1 MKGLIEKLGSGDKGD
16 EEGKSEECP
25 KGKCDSEE
33 SVDEGSTTTTEEG
46 GWSRTE
52 SYFTPP
58 PTTTSPTPETSSST
72 PQSQPIGSINP
83 QPQPQQQPIP
93 TSPSPS
99 GIPITTMAIPPS
111 ITTTKN
117 SSNSSLSSCPMGV
130 TPIVSETH
138 GPSSYDLSEY
148 NSSAAAMG
156 KLTIK
161 KIHADTKQLIP
172 NLVYA
177 ISSDLSNNIYSVV
190 VRDNDMMDTNRVY
203 GIVTLRNVPFSTYN
217 ISEIVNCSIIS
228 PNPMISHETRI
239 SVNHKCGR
247 EG

>member
-1 MKGLIEKLGSGDKGD
+1 MIEKLGSGDKGD

-52 SYFTPP
+52 SYFTSP

-72 PQSQPIGSINP
+72 PQSQPIGSNP

-93 TSPSPS
+93 TSPPPS
-99 GIPITTMAIPPS
+99 GIPITTTALPPS

-130 TPIVSETH
+130 TPVVSETH
-138 GPSSYDLSEY
+138 GPSNYDLSEY

-161 KIHADTKQLIP
+161 NADTKQLIP
-172 NLVYA
+172 NSVYA
-177 ISSDLSNNIYSVV
+177 ISSDLSNNFYSVV
-190 VRDNDMMDTNRVY
+190 VRDNDMMDTNRAY
-203 GIVTLRNVPFSTYN
+203 SIITLRDVPFSTYN
-217 ISEIVNCSIIS
+217 ISEIVNCPNS

-239 SVNHKCGR
+239 SVNQRTSDHKCGR